1 MQAATRVA
9 TAQNEALDM
18 SWWGKA
24 LGGAFGFM
32 IGGPLGALMGIAF
45 GHSFDRGMGTL
56 DHAIPGADQ
65 ERIQAAFFT
74 ATFSVMG
81 YIAKADGQVT
91 AEEIKLAEAVMDRLG
106 LNAEMRS
113 SARKLFNEGKTAGFP
128 IDDVM
133 QQFRHETHRRT
144 TLIQM
149 FLEIQLQAAYADGVM
164 HPAEK
169 EALLGICEHL
179 GIAHAQLDRLEEMLR
194 AGFGRGGYDAAAA
207 KTSLQDAYRL
217 LGVGESVGD
226 TELKKTYRR
235 LMSQHHPDKL
245 VSKGLP
251 EQMIRDATEKTQQ
264 IKAAYELIR
273 ESRG

>member
-1 MQAATRVA
+1 
-9 TAQNEALDM
+9 M

-45 GHSFDRGMGTL
+45 GHSFDRGLGKL
-56 DHAIPGADQ
+56 EGEGWGDDQ
-65 ERIQAAFFT
+65 ERVQAAFFT

-81 YIAKADGQVT
+81 YIAKADGRVSP
-91 AEEIKLAEAVMDRLG
+91 EEIQLAEAVMGRLG
-106 LNAEMRS
+106 LDARMRD
-113 SARKLFNEGKTAGFP
+113 SAKKLFNEGKSTDFP
-128 IDDVM
+128 IDEVM
-133 QQFRHETHRRT
+133 QQFRRETHRRT

-169 EALLGICEHL
+169 QALRGICEHL
-179 GIAHAQLDRLEEMLR
+179 GIPAAQLDRLEEMLR
-194 AGFGRGGYDAAAA
+194 AGFGRAGYDPAAAE
-207 KTSLQDAYRL
+207 TSLRDAYHM
-217 LGVGESVGD
+217 LGVERSVSD
-226 TELKKTYRR
+226 AELKKTYRR

-251 EQMIRDATEKTQQ
+251 EQMIKDATEKTQQ
-264 IKAAYELIR
+264 IKAAYELIQK
-273 ESRG
+273 SRR

>member
-1 MQAATRVA
+1 
-9 TAQNEALDM
+9 M

-45 GHSFDRGMGTL
+45 GHSFDRGLGGL
-56 DHAIPGADQ
+56 GQAEWGEDQ
-65 ERIQAAFFT
+65 ERTQAAFFT

-81 YIAKADGQVT
+81 YIAKADGRVSP
-91 AEEIKLAEAVMDRLG
+91 EEIRMAETVMDRLG
-106 LNAEMRS
+106 LDTEMRD
-113 SARKLFNEGKTAGFP
+113 SAKRLFSEGKSNDFP
-128 IDDVM
+128 IDEVM
-133 QQFRHETHRRT
+133 DQFRREVHRRT

-164 HPAEK
+164 HPLEK
-169 EALLGICEHL
+169 EALVGICQHL
-179 GIAHAQLDRLEEMLR
+179 GVPVSQLDRLEEMLR
-194 AGFGRGGYDAAAA
+194 AGFGQRGYDATTA

-217 LGVGESVGD
+217 LGVDASVSD
-226 TELKKTYRR
+226 SELKKTYRR

-245 VSKGLP
+245 VAKGLP

-264 IKAAYELIR
+264 IKAAYELVKQ
-273 ESRG
+273 SRGS

>member
-1 MQAATRVA
+1 MA
-9 TAQNEALDM
+9 
-18 SWWGKA
+18 WWGKV

-45 GHSFDRGMGTL
+45 GHSFDRGLGNM
-56 DHAIPGADQ
+56 DSADWGADQ

-81 YIAKADGQVT
+81 YIAKADGRVT
-91 AEEIKLAEAVMDRLG
+91 REEIQLAEAVMDRLG

-113 SARKLFNEGKTAGFP
+113 SAMKLFNEGKSNDFP
-128 IDDVM
+128 VDEVLD
-133 QQFRHETHRRT
+133 QFRREIHRRT

-169 EALLGICEHL
+169 EVLINICHHL
-179 GIAHAQLDRLEEMLR
+179 GVDASQLDRLEEMLR
-194 AGFGRGGYDAAAA
+194 AGFGRSGYDSTVA
-207 KTSLQDAYRL
+207 KSSLKDAYLL
-217 LGVGESVGD
+217 LGVEAGVSD
-226 TELKKTYRR
+226 TELKKAYRR

-245 VSKGLP
+245 VAKGLP
-251 EQMIRDATEKTQQ
+251 EQMLRDATEKTQQ
-264 IKAAYELIR
+264 IKAAYELVR
-273 ESRG
+273 KSRGA

>member
-1 MQAATRVA
+1 MT
-9 TAQNEALDM
+9 
-18 SWWGKA
+18 WWGKA

-45 GHSFDRGMGTL
+45 GHSFDRGFGNL
-56 DHAIPGADQ
+56 EQGAWGADR

-81 YIAKADGQVT
+81 YIAKADGRVT
-91 AEEIKLAEAVMDRLG
+91 KDEIQLAEAVMDRLG
-106 LNAEMRS
+106 LDAEMRN
-113 SARKLFNEGKTAGFP
+113 SARKLFSEGKSADFP
-128 IDDVM
+128 IDEVM
-133 QQFRHETHRRT
+133 DQFRRETHRRT

-169 EALLGICEHL
+169 EVLIGICKHL
-179 GIAHAQLDRLEEMLR
+179 GIPVSQLDRLEEMLR
-194 AGFGRGGYDAAAA
+194 AGFGRGGYDAASA

-217 LGVGESVGD
+217 LGVDDDVSD
-226 TELKKTYRR
+226 AELKKVYRR

-245 VSKGLP
+245 VAKGLP
-251 EQMIRDATEKTQQ
+251 EEMIRDATEKTQQ

-273 ESRG
+273 KSGR

>member
-1 MQAATRVA
+1 
-9 TAQNEALDM
+9 M

-45 GHSFDRGMGTL
+45 GHSFDRGLGGM
-56 DHAIPGADQ
+56 DSVEWGADQ

-81 YIAKADGQVT
+81 YIAKADGRVT
-91 AEEIKLAEAVMDRLG
+91 RDEIELAEAVMERLG
-106 LNAEMRS
+106 LSAEMRR
-113 SARKLFNEGKTAGFP
+113 SARRLFNEGKSDDFP
-128 IDDVM
+128 IDEVM
-133 QQFRHETHRRT
+133 DQFRRETHRRT

-169 EALLGICEHL
+169 EVLVSICRHL
-179 GIAHAQLDRLEEMLR
+179 GIAVSQLDRLEEMLR
-194 AGFGRGGYDAAAA
+194 AGFGRSGYDAATTR
-207 KTSLQDAYRL
+207 TSLKDAYRL
-217 LGVGESVGD
+217 LGVDDKVNDAG
-226 TELKKTYRR
+226 LKKAYRR
-235 LMSQHHPDKL
+235 MMSQHHPDKL
-245 VSKGLP
+245 VAKGLP
-251 EQMIRDATEKTQQ
+251 EEMMRDATEKTQQ

-273 ESRG
+273 ESRGT

>member
-1 MQAATRVA
+1 
-9 TAQNEALDM
+9 M

-45 GHSFDRGMGTL
+45 GHSFDRGMGQL
-56 DHAIPGADQ
+56 EGGDWGEDQ
-65 ERIQAAFFT
+65 ERTQAAFFT

-81 YIAKADGQVT
+81 YIAKSDGRVSQ
-91 AEEIKLAEAVMDRLG
+91 EEIRLAETVMDRLG
-106 LNAEMRS
+106 LNSEMRAA
-113 SARKLFNEGKTAGFP
+113 ARKLFSEGKSDDFP
-128 IDDVM
+128 VDEVM
-133 QQFRHETHRRT
+133 RQFRSETHRRT

-169 EALLGICEHL
+169 EALRSICGHL
-179 GIAHAQLDRLEEMLR
+179 GIPAAQLDRLEEMLR
-194 AGFGRGGYDAAAA
+194 AGFGRAGYDAAATE
-207 KTSLQDAYRL
+207 TSLQDAYRL
-217 LGVGESVGD
+217 LGVDESASD
-226 TELKKTYRR
+226 ADLKKTYRR

-245 VSKGLP
+245 VAKGLP
-251 EQMIRDATEKTQQ
+251 EQMIKDATEKTQQ

-273 ESRG
+273 KSRG

>member
-1 MQAATRVA
+1 
-9 TAQNEALDM
+9 M

-45 GHSFDRGMGTL
+45 GHSFDRGMNKL
-56 DHAIPGADQ
+56 DTGDLGADQ

-81 YIAKADGQVT
+81 YIAKADGRVT
-91 AEEIKLAEAVMDRLG
+91 AEEIQLAEAVMERLG
-106 LNAEMRS
+106 LNADMRK
-113 SARKLFNEGKTAGFP
+113 SARKLFNEGKSADFP

-133 QQFRHETHRRT
+133 QQFRRELNRRT

-169 EALLGICEHL
+169 KALRNICEHL
-179 GIAHAQLDRLEEMLR
+179 GIPGAQLDRLEEMLR
-194 AGFGRGGYDAAAA
+194 AGFGRGDFDATTA
-207 KTSLQDAYRL
+207 KRSMQDAYRL
-217 LGVGESVGD
+217 LGVDESVSD
-226 TELKKTYRR
+226 VELKKTYRR

-245 VSKGLP
+245 VAKGLP
-251 EQMIRDATEKTQQ
+251 EQMIKDATEKTQQ
-264 IKAAYELIR
+264 IKAAYELVR
-273 ESRG
+273 DSRKA

>member
-1 MQAATRVA
+1 
-9 TAQNEALDM
+9 M

-32 IGGPLGALMGIAF
+32 VGGPLGALMGIAF
-45 GHSFDRGMGTL
+45 GHSFDRGMGKL
-56 DHAIPGADQ
+56 EGADWGEDQ

-81 YIAKADGQVT
+81 YIAKSDGRVSP
-91 AEEIKLAEAVMDRLG
+91 EEIRLAEAVMDRLG
-106 LNAEMRS
+106 LNSEMRA
-113 SARKLFNEGKTAGFP
+113 SARKLFSEGKSDDFP
-128 IDDVM
+128 VDEVM
-133 QQFRHETHRRT
+133 RQFRSETHRRT

-169 EALLGICEHL
+169 EALRSICGHL
-179 GIAHAQLDRLEEMLR
+179 GIPAAQLDRLEEMLR
-194 AGFGRGGYDAAAA
+194 AGFGRAGYDAAAA
-207 KTSLQDAYRL
+207 ETSLQDAYRL
-217 LGVGESVGD
+217 LGVDESAND
-226 TELKKTYRR
+226 ADLKKAYRR

-245 VSKGLP
+245 VAKGLP
-251 EQMIRDATEKTQQ
+251 EQMIKDATEKTQQ

-273 ESRG
+273 KSRV

>member
-1 MQAATRVA
+1 
-9 TAQNEALDM
+9 M

-45 GHSFDRGMGTL
+45 GHSFDRGLGKMDG
-56 DHAIPGADQ
+56 AEWGADQ

-81 YIAKADGQVT
+81 YLAKTDGRVT
-91 AEEIKLAEAVMDRLG
+91 RDEIKLAEAVMDRLG
-106 LNAEMRS
+106 LSAEMRS
-113 SARKLFNEGKTAGFP
+113 SARKLFNEGKSDDFP
-128 IDDVM
+128 IDEVM
-133 QQFRHETHRRT
+133 DQFRRETHRRT

-169 EALLGICEHL
+169 EALINICHHL
-179 GIAHAQLDRLEEMLR
+179 GIAPSQLDRLEEMLR
-194 AGFGRGGYDAAAA
+194 AGFGRSGYDAATT
-207 KTSLQDAYRL
+207 KTSLKDAYRL
-217 LGVGESVGD
+217 LGVGEGVSNA
-226 TELKKTYRR
+226 ELKKAYRR

-245 VSKGLP
+245 VAKGLP

-273 ESRG
+273 KSRNG

>member
-1 MQAATRVA
+1 MA
-9 TAQNEALDM
+9 
-18 SWWGKA
+18 WWGKA

-45 GHSFDRGMGTL
+45 GHSFDRGMRGVGG
-56 DHAIPGADQ
+56 AEFAADQ

-81 YIAKADGQVT
+81 YIAKADGRVT
-91 AEEIKLAEAVMDRLG
+91 RDEIQLAEAVMDRLG
-106 LNAEMRS
+106 LSAEMRE
-113 SARKLFNEGKTAGFP
+113 SAKKLFGEGKTNDFP
-128 IDDVM
+128 IDEVM
-133 QQFRHETHRRT
+133 QQFKRETHRRT

-169 EALLGICEHL
+169 EALLGICDHL
-179 GIAHAQLDRLEEMLR
+179 GIPVALLDRLEEMLR
-194 AGFGRGGYDAAAA
+194 AGFGRSGYDVASS
-207 KTSLQDAYRL
+207 KTSLADAYHI
-217 LGVGESVGD
+217 LGLDESVSD
-226 TELKKTYRR
+226 SELKKTYRR

-245 VSKGLP
+245 VAKGLP
-251 EQMIRDATEKTQQ
+251 EEMVQDATEKTQQ

-273 ESRG
+273 ESRRQ